1 MDAPTPVKPEAAYK
15 DTLAVQI
22 NDGAAEY
29 TLSYQKGETVVLW
42 ANASGGVGPYTCT
55 WYEEGFDESTLS
67 YGWIPVCTGP
77 SYEVGP
83 GFSHE
88 IRLEVTDSKG
98 NTATASVWIEVT
110 DQIN

>member
-1 MDAPTPVKPEAAYK
+1 MIWSVAKRNSV
-15 DTLAVQI
+15 
-22 NDGAAEY
+22 
-29 TLSYQKGETVVLW
+29 SYQEGESVVLW
-42 ANASGGVGPYTCT
+42 ANATGGVGPYTCT
-55 WYEEGFDESTLS
+55 WYEEGFIESTLR

-77 SYEVGP
+77 NYEVGP

-98 NTATASVWIEVT
+98 NIATASVWIEVT